1 MMPLPK
7 GSSIITRSRLAI
19 TTRAMP
25 TIFFFFMASRM
36 TEGLLADP
44 VFGGE
49 VVGCVAVAVV
59 DRGLGYELLDVNGV
73 RAFMS
78 RITQFEGPSLDI
90 IDGSPCR
97 PARLVPC
104 RTRMPSCSRPSM
116 TSLRCRYAPSL
127 TAAAR
132 AGLRIDAAGTGE
144 WAPPGPNQRIRSEES
159 RRFLATG

>member
-73 RAFMS
+73 RAFN
-78 RITQFEGPSLDI
+78 RDVGELVILNLDVGVLADGIALDLLLGRHFLPGDGVHHLPLQAVAGGAVEGVEADFI
-90 IDGSPCR
+90 GGGGGGVDGDGSAHQAQLEVALP
-97 PARLVPC
+97 VG
-104 RTRMPSCSRPSM
+104 
-116 TSLRCRYAPSL
+116 
-127 TAAAR
+127 
-132 AGLRIDAAGTGE
+132 AGGHV
-144 WAPPGPNQRIRSEES
+144 
-159 RRFLATG
+159 